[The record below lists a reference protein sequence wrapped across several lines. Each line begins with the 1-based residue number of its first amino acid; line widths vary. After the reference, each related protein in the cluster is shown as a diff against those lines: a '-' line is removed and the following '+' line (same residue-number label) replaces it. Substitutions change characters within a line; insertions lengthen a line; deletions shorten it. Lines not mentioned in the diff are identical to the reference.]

1 MKGNL
6 KGHNILIMPLLFLN
20 RDRHKVTIRNI
31 LKSVAYTYRGIKV
44 EGRSEDM
51 EYAKDEILEMGY
63 CTKLNRIE
71 RKDEPWISSFSK
83 RVKRHKLLSCVVIA
97 FFMFTSMNLVM
108 LYSFMKILQNI

>member
-71 RKDEPWISSFSK
+71 SKDEPWISSFSK